1 MIIRGMYR
9 SEYKGFPFAR
19 LLCEED
25 WSKNQKQKD
34 HYGINLC
41 SVKMD
46 LDFYED
52 IKDEFDLYNN
62 QKVDLSFNRAGKCN
76 RIELVE

>member
-1 MIIRGMYR
+1 MIIKGMYR
-9 SEYKGFPFAR
+9 SEYEGHPYAR

-25 WSKNQKQKD
+25 WSLTAVKKD

-41 SVKMD
+41 VVKMD

-62 QKVDLSFNRAGKCN
+62 QEVSLSFDRWGKCN
-76 RIELVE
+76 RIDLIG